1 MMEDQQVAD
10 ASKGAF
16 LRDVVVALE
25 QAGNRLCVLRGYAR
39 YPEYVGDDIDAIC
52 ADPAAI
58 PRVLLEQKV
67 ATVIQVLEHETTFYY
82 LYRLEGGKP
91 VFLTLDVAKNYGYRG
106 RVFLEGEEFLNNC
119 RDFKFFKVPAPEL
132 EFVSY
137 LIRKVT
143 QGSVDEA
150 QAERLGS
157 LFRED
162 PNGARHQLDRF
173 FSQTQAALIVEA
185 AREGNWRPVRDDIGR
200 LRRAMLDKA
209 DRSQRLWPLRH
220 WAGILRK
227 RADRLLRPPV

>member
-10 ASKGAF
+10 ANKGAF

-143 QGSVDEA
+143 VTSRKPKPRLSSRRREKGTGDPSGMTSEGCAGRCSTRPTAANDSGRYDTGRASSGSA
-150 QAERLGS
+150 QTGYC
-157 LFRED
+157 D
-162 PNGARHQLDRF
+162 
-173 FSQTQAALIVEA
+173 
-185 AREGNWRPVRDDIGR
+185 
-200 LRRAMLDKA
+200 
-209 DRSQRLWPLRH
+209 
-220 WAGILRK
+220 
-227 RADRLLRPPV
+227 PPV